1 MAEPEAWAR
10 AVFADEERIYLLGGV
25 DADTGRPQFGLVPY
39 RLYLDDRGAPITMHH
54 YWVLP
59 LD

>member
-1 MAEPEAWAR
+1 M
-10 AVFADEERIYLLGGV
+10 FADEERIYLLGGV

-39 RLYLDDRGAPITMHH
+39 RLYLDDRGAPIQLLTMHH